1 RPARRAGAGRQ
12 RRDEARGRARARG
25 LRGPGRAQRGIH
37 HPERVQQACGAGRRR
52 GRGARGP
59 RDRHG
64 PSSAPPESLRGPV
77 TAPRWSVVI
86 PAFNEARR
94 LPPYLDEVVAHLDGR
109 GEPYEVIVVDDGS
122 TDGTPD
128 LVVARRHPAVR
139 VLRLPR
145 NSGKGMAVRAGM
157 LAARG
162 AYRLFTDADGATPI
176 GEVKRLEPV
185 LLAGADVVIGS
196 RVLVDASV
204 SVTALPHR
212 VAAGRV
218 FNWFVAR
225 LGLRAVADSQCGFK
239 AFTAAAAERLFGGLR
254 TRGFGFDVEL
264 LLAAQAAGCRI
275 VEVSGNWADQPGSKV
290 GGLRHGPGT
299 VRQSVKAEL
308 PSG

>member
-1 RPARRAGAGRQ
+1 M
-12 RRDEARGRARARG
+12 
-25 LRGPGRAQRGIH
+25 
-37 HPERVQQACGAGRRR
+37 
-52 GRGARGP
+52 
-59 RDRHG
+59 
-64 PSSAPPESLRGPV
+64 
-77 TAPRWSVVI
+77 TATRWSVVI

-94 LPPYLDEVVAHLDGR
+94 LPPYLDDVVAFFEGR

-122 TDGTPD
+122 TDDTHA
-128 LVVARRHPAVR
+128 VVEARVRDVGSVR

-275 VEVSGNWADQPGSKV
+275 VEVSVNWADQPGSKV
-290 GGLRHGPGT
+290 GVLRHGPGM
-299 VRQSVKAEL
+299 VWQIVKARLRSERRR
-308 PSG
+308 